1 MTLPT
6 GFLALPLDA
15 AGGLPVAA
23 PLPVPDGDLR
33 AVVVAVAGDLAAV
46 LGAAPG
52 RTVWTSAACL
62 ERRPGP
68 GPVAARDLPELARSV
83 AVAALTAPPGPT
95 LSGAEVRVVVLV
107 VAGRRVLAAIPPR
120 PGRPVAVLDDGR
132 LRGHLLVD
140 EVTVTAGAL
149 VAAGPTGARLSV
161 GWRTLAAA
169 PAAERSV
176 AGQPGGGPSV
186 REEDPY
192 AGLV

>member
-1 MTLPT
+1 MTLPA
-6 GFLALPLDA
+6 GFRALPLDA

-23 PLPVPDGDLR
+23 PLPAPDGDLR

-46 LGAAPG
+46 LGAAPD
-52 RTVWTSAACL
+52 RIVWTSVSGT
-62 ERRPGP
+62 ERRADP
-68 GPVAARDLPELARSV
+68 GPVASPDLPDVARSV
-83 AVAALTAPPGPT
+83 ATAALTTPPGLT

-107 VAGRRVLAAIPPR
+107 VAGRRVLAALPPR

-140 EVTVTAGAL
+140 EVTVTAGVL
-149 VAAGPTGARLSV
+149 IAAGPTRARLSV

-169 PAAERSV
+169 AAARSV
-176 AGQPGGGPSV
+176 AVSSV
-186 REEDPY
+186 QEEDPY